1 MFKLGMLNKDE
12 ARKILESANLP
23 GTVDN
28 NIKYSMYTST
38 ERMKIIRECKN
49 TNDRTVA
56 AAIEIQRH
64 WRGHHVRS
72 KLKDILN
79 PKHTSVVHIT
89 RDSSVVS
96 TPWTPGNTEDLM
108 HIRAK
113 YDRYVNRRKG
123 NLNLMSFSEFCAY
136 VIQRWWRKISG
147 RPPKEI
153 SVYPS
158 APPPTTNGEPSPVP
172 PLQTPVES
180 PISGEDSR
188 VTSSK
193 TRDSLLMIDRNEA
206 AKVIQRSWR
215 KHIDTQVYRYYKD
228 LINFKT
234 RGDPALMLRCINPR
248 EADILDSA
256 AGVHIKFRLAGER
269 FPPNIYYKIFT
280 HRNIADIGAFAPR
293 DYTHADNKQLPVSL
307 VHNKATKITKGV
319 VYCYKR
325 WENNGWRLV
334 SDRVVQKLDQD
345 PVVFES
351 AQKTAAFHHNKVIR
365 KQDLEKKRKQKK
377 IEWMKKMYKQ
387 GMLQAKQEQDSET
400 QNIIETVAQ
409 GMVNAADARGSEAVE
424 DWEVD
429 ELLEWTNGLNFDQYL
444 VDWKEFATSAGS
456 EYLSQLRFIPDDPY
470 SFNIGAEQ
478 ACQ

>member
-256 AGVHIKFRLAGER
+256 AGVHIKFRLAG
-269 FPPNIYYKIFT
+269 
-280 HRNIADIGAFAPR
+280 
-293 DYTHADNKQLPVSL
+293 
-307 VHNKATKITKGV
+307 
-319 VYCYKR
+319 
-325 WENNGWRLV
+325 
-334 SDRVVQKLDQD
+334 VVQKLDQD